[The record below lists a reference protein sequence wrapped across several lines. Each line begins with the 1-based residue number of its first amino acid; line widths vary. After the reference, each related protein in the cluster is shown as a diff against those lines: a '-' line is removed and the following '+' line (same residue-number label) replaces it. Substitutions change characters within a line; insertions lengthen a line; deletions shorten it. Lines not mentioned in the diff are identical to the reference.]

1 MMMIMMMMMVIMI
14 MIMMIITL
22 IMIMTREADTDL
34 LHDSGLIEKMAELT
48 RDLIKKYKIYGDGVF
63 PNIGN
68 IVSKHVGNTT
78 REQRFENGIMT
89 KIRIANEW
97 AYGITE
103 NLYKILK
110 WSYGLRIRQNQ
121 EVSYYYL
128 TATILR
134 NANCALYGN
143 QISQYFH
150 CYPPSLESYFGV

>member
-1 MMMIMMMMMVIMI
+1 M
-14 MIMMIITL
+14 L
-22 IMIMTREADTDL
+22 FREADTDL
-34 LHDSGLIEKMAELT
+34 LRDSGLIEQMHELT
-48 RDLIKKYKIYGDGVF
+48 MDLPKKYKIYGDGVF

-68 IVSKHVGNTT
+68 IVSKYVGNTT
-78 REQRFENGIMT
+78 REDRFENGIMT

-134 NANCALYGN
+134 NAHCSLYGN
-143 QISQYFH
+143 QVSEYFG
-150 CYPPSLESYFGV
+150 CFPPSLESYFRITYLV